1 MKPLGSFIA
10 LWSMLVILPA
20 IGSAQDSVVEQR
32 VKDILSRMTLE
43 EKIDMIGGYDDFYI
57 RPNARL
63 GLPAIKMADGPL
75 GVRNDGKATA
85 FPAGIA
91 MAATWNPDLMNAV
104 GHAVGKE
111 ARARGVHIMLAP
123 GVNIYR
129 APMCGRNFEYFG
141 EDPYVAS
148 RMTVAYITGVQ
159 EEGVVATVKHYAANN
174 QEWDR
179 HTVSSDVDDRTL
191 HEIYLPAFRA
201 AVEEA
206 HVGAVMTSYNPI
218 NGVHA
223 SQNSYLIRDVLKGE
237 WKFDGFVMSDWVSTY
252 DAVAAAN
259 AGLDLEMP
267 SGQHLNRANL
277 LPALEDG
284 RVQQA
289 TIDDKVRRM
298 LRVMVRMGFLDRPQQ
313 IDGTGADSAA
323 SRRTALQGAR
333 EGIVLLKNEGNVLP
347 LDRKEIHTL
356 AVIGP
361 NAHPAVTGA
370 GGSSLVRPNCPVS
383 PRDGISLV
391 AGRAVR
397 VVYEPGMFRVGEE
410 EFERSEFWTT
420 DPSDPKKSIPG
431 LQAEYYPTI
440 DLSGGPVAR
449 TNDRTVDFH
458 WSEGPGH
465 GLPQTNY
472 SVRWTGWIQPG
483 NAKKVLFVVR
493 GDDGYRLRVN
503 GKPVLDAWADQPA
516 TTRTAWA
523 DVNAGERLNVVL
535 EYYQRWGDAEIRF
548 GWVTAA
554 GKEITKAVEAATKAD
569 AVVLCVGFNAETEGE
584 GFDRPFALPAEQ
596 VELIKAVALA
606 NPKTIVALNA
616 GGNVEMSQWLTNVP
630 ALLHTW
636 YPGQEGGTAL
646 AEILFGDVNPSGKIP
661 ATFERRWEDNA
672 VCAGYYDPGEVHR
685 VKYSEGVF
693 LGYRHMDAHGIE
705 PLFPFGFGLSY
716 TSFEYAN
723 LRISSHMTRPGQGLN
738 VSFDVR
744 NTGSRRGKEI
754 AQLYVA
760 DSQSSVPRPMKELKR
775 FAKVDLAPGE
785 TKTVTVRLQ
794 IEDLAHFDVSTKR
807 WVAEPGEYKVIVGSS
822 SRLIRCTAA
831 FRFE

>member
-1 MKPLGSFIA
+1 
-10 LWSMLVILPA
+10 MLVILPA
-20 IGSAQDSVVEQR
+20 TGSAQDLAVERR
-32 VKDILSRMTLE
+32 VEDLLSHMTRE
-43 EKIDMIGGYDDFYI
+43 EKIDMIGGYDDFFI

-63 GLPAIKMADGPL
+63 GIPAIKMADGPL
-75 GVRNDGKATA
+75 GVRNYGKATA
-85 FPAGIA
+85 LPAGIA
-91 MAATWNPDLMNAV
+91 LAATWNPELMNAV

-141 EDPYVAS
+141 EDPYLAS
-148 RMTVAYITGVQ
+148 RMTVAYISGVQ
-159 EEGVVATVKHYAANN
+159 QEGVVATVKHYAANN

-179 HTVSSDVDDRTL
+179 HTVSSNVDDRTL
-191 HEIYLPAFRA
+191 HEIYFPAFRA

-206 HVGAVMTSYNPI
+206 HVGAVMTSYNLV

-223 SQNSYLIRDVLKGE
+223 SQNDYLIRDVLKRE

-259 AGLDLEMP
+259 GGLDLEMP
-267 SGQHLNRANL
+267 SGQYLNRANL
-277 LPALEDG
+277 LPALKNGE
-284 RVQQA
+284 VQQA

-313 IDGTGADSAA
+313 IDGTRADSAT
-323 SRRTALQGAR
+323 SRRTALEAAR
-333 EGIVLLKNEGNVLP
+333 EGIVLLKNEDEILP

-370 GGSSLVRPNCPVS
+370 GGSSLVRPNYPVS
-383 PRDGISLV
+383 PRDGVSRV
-391 AGRAVR
+391 AGHTVR
-397 VVYEPGMFRVGEE
+397 VVYEPGVFRVGEE
-410 EFERSEFWTT
+410 DFEKSEFWTT
-420 DPSDPKKSIPG
+420 DPRDPGTSVPG
-431 LQAEYYPTI
+431 LQAEYYRTI
-440 DLSGGPVAR
+440 DLSGEPVAR
-449 TNDRTVDFH
+449 TNDRTVNFR
-458 WSEGPGH
+458 WTEGPGH
-465 GLPQTNY
+465 GLPQNNY
-472 SVRWTGWIQPG
+472 AVRWTGWIQPG
-483 NAKKVLFVVR
+483 NAKKVLLVVR

-516 TTRTAWA
+516 TTRTTWVDAS
-523 DVNAGERLNVVL
+523 AGERLHVVL
-535 EYYQRWGDAEIRF
+535 EYYQRRGDAEIRF
-548 GWVTAA
+548 GWLTAA
-554 GKEITKAVEAATKAD
+554 GNELTKAVEAASKAD
-569 AVVLCVGFNAETEGE
+569 AVVICAGFNAETEGE

-596 VELIKAVALA
+596 VELIKAIASA

-630 ALLHTW
+630 VLLHTW

-646 AEILFGDVNPSGKIP
+646 AEILFGDVNPSGKLP

-672 VCAGYYDPGEVHR
+672 TYASYHDTANVHL
-685 VKYSEGVF
+685 VQYSEGVF

-705 PLFPFGFGLSY
+705 PLFPFGYGLSY

-723 LRISSHMTRPGQGLN
+723 LRISSQRIEPGQGLT
-738 VSFDVR
+738 VTFDVQ
-744 NTGSRRGKEI
+744 NTGPRRGKEI
-754 AQLYVA
+754 AQIYVA
-760 DSQSSVPRPMKELKR
+760 DFASSVPRPPKELKR

-785 TKTVTVRLQ
+785 VKTVTVHLQ
-794 IEDLAHFDVSTKR
+794 DEDLAHFDVSTKG
-807 WVAEPGEYKVIVGSS
+807 WVTEPGEYKVIVGSS
-822 SRLIRCTAA
+822 SRLSRFTAA
-831 FRFE
+831 FRFN